1 MFAVMILQVLLAIV
15 VIALLVLFLPV
26 ISGGFALYHAAR
38 CIRLY
43 FRVFADVL
51 GVPDP
56 ATARPPL
63 PVPRHQHRDGREPAY
78 PHYLFGPAQHD
89 LTSAL
94 SRIRT
99 EMRSEFRES
108 SARIWGTWVAGQWE
122 PQTVLIRLLGLI
134 WIYGLVLGTAVGTF
148 VLVVVTLV
156 QVSLAVVLLVVILAI
171 TFALRGVDTALLR
184 LRRIRI
190 SCPRCYRP
198 ISYPAYRCPTC
209 GALHRDIRPGRYGV
223 LRRRC
228 RCDQQWLPTLLLLG
242 SHRLTACCPHP
253 DCEAQLADRSGTA
266 TELTLP
272 IFGGSNAGKTRL
284 MSVLVMTLVDSAD
297 AGGLS
302 VEFADEMTDR
312 RFRQLV
318 PVITAGE
325 ATRRTVTEL
334 PRAYSFYLTS
344 GRGTR
349 RLVHLFDTAGE
360 RFYDSDRLEEL
371 QYLRA
376 ARTFLFVLDPLSVDQ
391 LWSGLSDSVRTEF
404 EPLRAQR
411 SPAFVFQQ
419 VLQNVEAMGMDPK
432 RARLAI
438 AVTKTDLLAAVG
450 VAPAGTDSAAIEEW
464 LDELGLDHLVR
475 AVRHTFGSVRYF
487 QTTAMPA
494 GGDQD
499 SGVPGLL
506 EWMLADSPVPWR
518 APA

>member
-1 MFAVMILQVLLAIV
+1 MFAVIVLQLLLAV
-15 VIALLVLFLPV
+15 VVVTLLVLLLPV

-51 GVPDP
+51 GVP
-56 ATARPPL
+56 AAETARAPL
-63 PVPRHQHRDGREPAY
+63 PVPRHQHRNGREPAY
-78 PHYLFGPAQHD
+78 PHYLFGPARAD
-89 LTSAL
+89 LTTAL
-94 SRIRT
+94 SRIRR
-99 EMRSEFRES
+99 ELRVEFRES
-108 SARIWGTWVAGQWE
+108 SARIWTTWVAGPWE
-122 PQTVLIRLLGLI
+122 AQTVLVRLLGLI
-134 WIYGLVLGTAVGTF
+134 WIYGLALGTVVGTF
-148 VLVVVTLV
+148 VLVVVTVV
-156 QVSLAVVLLVVILAI
+156 QVSLAIVLLVVILAV
-171 TFALRGVDTALLR
+171 TFTLRGIDTALLR
-184 LRRIRI
+184 VRRIRI
-190 SCPRCYRP
+190 SCPRCYRS

-284 MSVLVMTLVDSAD
+284 MSVLVMTLIEQADS
-297 AGGLS
+297 GGLS

-376 ARTFLFVLDPLSVDQ
+376 ARTFLFVLDPLSVEA
-391 LWSGLSDSVRTEF
+391 LWADLPAATRTEL

-419 VLQNVEAMGMDPK
+419 VLQNIEAMGVDPK
-432 RARLAI
+432 RTRLAV
-438 AVTKTDLLAAVG
+438 AVTKTDLLDRRV
-450 VAPAGTDSAAIEEW
+450 PDSAAVEQW
-464 LDELGLDHLVR
+464 LDDLGLDHLVR
-475 AVRHTFGSVRYF
+475 AIRHTFGEVRYF
-487 QTTAMPA
+487 PTTAMPA
-494 GGDQD
+494 DGGGGG
-499 SGVPGLL
+499 GVPELL
-506 EWMLADSPVPWR
+506 QWMLADSPVPWR